1 MDESNLIFIKVSV
14 LENEFVQLSFL
25 IGEVVERAL
34 NIIDTKTITLYRSAS
49 KGNREIIEITGTN
62 SECYKFFPNLNYCPC
77 KAYKHQVLKQK
88 EFMCKHVLAAK
99 IASIL
104 NKVTVIEKKEEH
116 FNYLI
121 KQIKF

>member
-1 MDESNLIFIKVSV
+1 M

-34 NIIDTKTITLYRSAS
+34 NIIDTKTITLYRSTS
-49 KGNREIIEITGTN
+49 KGNREIFEITGTN

-77 KAYKHQVLKQK
+77 KAFKHQVLKQK

-104 NKVTVIEKKEEH
+104 NKVTVVEKKEEH